1 MDSPSGTTA
10 DSLIRSLESQ
20 AACYDFFLAVRL
32 LECARRD
39 LPRIGHSALPSQ
51 DPVRFG
57 QEPAVGFPASAIEKL
72 DQPAACPAP
81 RLSVRFF
88 GLFGPQGPLP
98 LHLTEY
104 ARERKL
110 HAKDHTFSAFADMF
124 HHRMISFFYRAWACN
139 EPTVSYDRQTGAAD
153 IHGDADTFAGYFAGL
168 IGLGTVGLQNR
179 DSVPDTAKL
188 HFAGRLLPGPRNA
201 ESLRAILTEFF
212 NVRAEIQ
219 EFSGRWLQLPAEA
232 ACRLGSDPESGLLGQ
247 TLVIGERVWDVQG
260 KFRVVLGPMNLRKFE
275 SLLPGSPGFQK
286 LCDWVK
292 LFLNDELEWDLQL
305 ILSAACVP
313 PAVLGGGCRL
323 GYTTWLQT
331 AELSHDADDLI
342 CRPAA

>member
-1 MDSPSGTTA
+1 MRT
-10 DSLIRSLESQ
+10 LESQ

-39 LPRIGHSALPSQ
+39 LPRIGYSALPSHA
-51 DPVRFG
+51 PVRFG
-57 QEPAVGFPASAIEKL
+57 QEPAVGFPASTIEKV
-72 DQPAACPAP
+72 DQSAAYPAP

-110 HAKDHTFSAFADMF
+110 HAKDHTFGSFADMF

-139 EPTVSYDRQTGAAD
+139 EPTVSYDRQGGTAD
-153 IHGDADTFAGYFAGL
+153 IHGDADTFAGYFASL
-168 IGLGTVGLQNR
+168 IGMGTAGLENR
-179 DSVPDTAKL
+179 DAVSDTAKL
-188 HFAGRLLPGPRNA
+188 HFTGRLLAGPRNP
-201 ESLRAILTEFF
+201 ESLCAILTEFF
-212 NVRAEIQ
+212 RVPAEIR
-219 EFSGRWLQLPAEA
+219 EFSGRWLHLPADA
-232 ACRLGSDPESGLLGQ
+232 ACRLGGDPESGLLGQ
-247 TLVIGERVWDVQG
+247 TLVIGSRVWDVQG
-260 KFRVVLGPMNLRKFE
+260 KFRIVLGAMNLEKFE

-305 ILSAACVP
+305 ILRAACVP
-313 PAVLGGGCRL
+313 PAVLGSGCRL
-323 GYTTWLQT
+323 GYTTWLHT